1 MSNKELNNFIYK
13 DEYLSYE
20 SYLKGFSKEK
30 FDEFDAMAE
39 KVSLD
44 SKIKDLMNSKIVN
57 ETENQAALHQEYRQ
71 MYILD
76 NEDALSDNF
85 MSSSKNYDCGNPQ
98 DGIDFYDNIQAELS
112 RDDGEVNIISIGIG
126 GSFEGPKLMLES
138 NTYSNRYHQRFEGLN
153 FYFLTGPDP
162 DEFKTKVSHL
172 DSKKTFFMVFSK
184 SFKTI
189 ETLEMLKIAI
199 KWSGDMN
206 KFLALTSNNDGP
218 KQHGIS
224 NIHTFDKEIG
234 GRYSIWLEDIES
246 MFGGRWTAN
255 GRLLNSGG
263 AAADYKLLSNKKYFD
278 FVKYLSFSDIWM
290 NNFNGKHTRVILSYI
305 WNLRSLPD
313 YFQQLEMESLGKP
326 SNSSSEFKKTGQ
338 IIFGGYGPKA
348 EHSYLQLLHQGTQD
362 ICADIIACD
371 NDKNEIEYVKA
382 ITQAKLLSKGA
393 EGLPQNEK
401 INGNVPVNLFLLK
414 KNKQLKEGWDF
425 VSEKTLGY
433 LIATWEHR
441 TYISA
446 TMLGINPFDQFG
458 VNAGKKYTL
467 SRKFIKDSS

>member
-1 MSNKELNNFIYK
+1 MSKKELNSFIYE
-13 DEYLSYE
+13 DEYLRYE
-20 SYLKGFSKEK
+20 SFLKDFSKEK
-30 FDEFDAMAE
+30 FDEFDAIAE
-39 KVSLD
+39 KVGLD
-44 SKIKDLMNSKIVN
+44 SRIKDLMNSKIIN
-57 ETENQAALHQEYRQ
+57 ETEDQAALHHEYRK
-71 MYILD
+71 MYERDSDGELP
-76 NEDALSDNF
+76 DNF
-85 MSSSKNYDCGNPQ
+85 MSSSKNYDFGNPS
-98 DGIDFYDNIQAELS
+98 DGVDFYNNIDAELCKDS
-112 RDDGEVNIISIGIG
+112 DVNIISIGIG
-126 GSFEGPKLMLES
+126 GSFEGPRLMLES
-138 NTYSNRYHQRFEGLN
+138 NTYTNRFHQRFEGLN

-162 DEFKTKVSHL
+162 NEFKIKVSNL
-172 DSKKTFFMVFSK
+172 DPSKTFFMVFSK
-184 SFKTI
+184 SFETI

-206 KFLALTSNNDGP
+206 KFLALTSNNDEP
-218 KQHGIS
+218 KQYGIS

-255 GRLLNSGG
+255 GRLLTGGG
-263 AAADYKLLSNKKYFD
+263 AMADYKLLSNKKYFN

-326 SNSSSEFKKTGQ
+326 KNPSSEFKKTGQ

-348 EHSYLQLLHQGTQD
+348 EHSYLQLLHQGTQH
-362 ICADIIACD
+362 ICADIIACN
-371 NDKNEIEYVKA
+371 NDENDIEYVKA
-382 ITQAKLLSKGA
+382 VTQAKLLSEGA

-401 INGNVPVNLFLLK
+401 INGNVPVNLFFIK
-414 KNKQLKEGWDF
+414 KNNPLKDGSTF
-425 VSEKTLGY
+425 VAEETLGY

-441 TYISA
+441 TFITA

-467 SRKFIKDSS
+467 TRKFIKDS

>member
-1 MSNKELNNFIYK
+1 MSKKELNSFIYE
-13 DEYLSYE
+13 DEYLRYE
-20 SYLKGFSKEK
+20 PYLKGFSKEK
-30 FDEFDAMAE
+30 FDEFDAIAE
-39 KVSLD
+39 KVGLD
-44 SKIKDLMNSKIVN
+44 SRIKDLMNSKIIN
-57 ETENQAALHQEYRQ
+57 ETEDQAALHHEYRK
-71 MYILD
+71 MYERDSDGELP
-76 NEDALSDNF
+76 DNF
-85 MSSSKNYDCGNPQ
+85 MSSSKNYDFGNPS
-98 DGIDFYDNIQAELS
+98 DGVDFYNNIDAELCK
-112 RDDGEVNIISIGIG
+112 DGDVNIISIGIG

-138 NTYSNRYHQRFEGLN
+138 NTYTNRFHQRFEGLN

-162 DEFKTKVSHL
+162 NEFKIKVSNL
-172 DSKKTFFMVFSK
+172 DPSKTFFIVFSK

-199 KWSGDMN
+199 KWSGDMS
-206 KFLALTSNNDGP
+206 KFLALTSNNNGP
-218 KQHGIS
+218 KQYGIS

-246 MFGGRWTAN
+246 MFGGRWTRN
-255 GRLLNSGG
+255 GRLLTQGG
-263 AAADYKLLSNKKYFD
+263 SSADSQLLSNKEYFD

-290 NNFNGKHTRVILSYI
+290 NNYKEKHNRVILSYI

-326 SNSSSEFKKTGQ
+326 KNPSSEFKKTGQ

-348 EHSYLQLLHQGTQD
+348 EHSYLQLLHQGTQH
-362 ICADIIACD
+362 ICADIIACN
-371 NDKNEIEYVKA
+371 NDENDMEYVKA
-382 ITQAKLLSKGA
+382 VTQAKLLSEGA

-401 INGNVPVNLFLLK
+401 INGNVPVNLFFIK
-414 KNKQLKEGWDF
+414 KNNPLKDGSTF
-425 VSEKTLGY
+425 VAEETLGY

-441 TYISA
+441 TFITA

-467 SRKFIKDSS
+467 ARKFIKDS

>member
-1 MSNKELNNFIYK
+1 MSKKELNSFNYE
-13 DEYLSYE
+13 DEYLRYE

-30 FDEFDAMAE
+30 FDEFDAIA
-39 KVSLD
+39 KKIGLD
-44 SKIKDLMNSKIVN
+44 SKIKDLMDSKIVN
-57 ETENQAALHQEYRQ
+57 ETENQAALHHEYRK
-71 MYILD
+71 MHALD
-76 NEDALSDNF
+76 SDAALPDNF
-85 MSSSKNYDCGNPQ
+85 MSSSNNYDCGNLE
-98 DGIDFYDNIQAELS
+98 DGVDFYKNIKAELCK
-112 RDDGEVNIISIGIG
+112 DDGDVNIISIGIG
-126 GSFEGPKLMLES
+126 GSFEGPRLMLES
-138 NTYSNRYHQRFEGLN
+138 NTYTNRYHQRFEGLN

-162 DEFKTKVSHL
+162 NEFKMKVSDL
-172 DSKKTFFMVFSK
+172 DPSKTFFIVFSK
-184 SFKTI
+184 SFETI
-189 ETLEMLKIAI
+189 ETLKMLKIAI
-199 KWSGDMN
+199 KWSGDMS
-206 KFLALTSNNDGP
+206 KFLALTSNNNGP
-218 KQHGIS
+218 KQYGIS

-246 MFGGRWTAN
+246 MFGGRMTAN
-255 GRLLNSGG
+255 GRLLTWGG
-263 AAADYKLLSNKKYFD
+263 ATADSQLLSNKEYFD

-290 NNFNGKHTRVILSYI
+290 NNYKEKHNRVILSYI

-326 SNSSSEFKKTGQ
+326 SNPSSEFRMTGQ

-362 ICADIIACD
+362 ICADIIACN
-371 NDKNEIEYVKA
+371 NDENDIEYVKA
-382 ITQAKLLSKGA
+382 VTQAKLLSEGA

-401 INGNVPVNLFLLK
+401 INGNVPVNLFFIK
-414 KNKQLKEGWDF
+414 KNKKSKEGSDF

-441 TYISA
+441 TFITA

-467 SRKFIKDSS
+467 ARKFIKDSS

>member
-1 MSNKELNNFIYK
+1 
-13 DEYLSYE
+13 
-20 SYLKGFSKEK
+20 
-30 FDEFDAMAE
+30 
-39 KVSLD
+39 
-44 SKIKDLMNSKIVN
+44 
-57 ETENQAALHQEYRQ
+57 
-71 MYILD
+71 
-76 NEDALSDNF
+76 
-85 MSSSKNYDCGNPQ
+85 
-98 DGIDFYDNIQAELS
+98 
-112 RDDGEVNIISIGIG
+112 
-126 GSFEGPKLMLES
+126 
-138 NTYSNRYHQRFEGLN
+138 
-153 FYFLTGPDP
+153 
-162 DEFKTKVSHL
+162 
-172 DSKKTFFMVFSK
+172 
-184 SFKTI
+184 
-189 ETLEMLKIAI
+189 MLKIAI

-206 KFLALTSNNDGP
+206 KFLALTSNNDEP
-218 KQHGIS
+218 KRYGIS

-255 GRLLNSGG
+255 GRLFTGGG
-263 AAADYKLLSNKKYFD
+263 ARADYQLLSNKKYFD

-326 SNSSSEFKKTGQ
+326 NNPSSRFKKTGQ

-362 ICADIIACD
+362 ICADIIACN
-371 NDKNEIEYVKA
+371 NDENDIEYAKA
-382 ITQAKLLSKGA
+382 VTQAKLLSEGA

-401 INGNVPVNLFLLK
+401 INGNVPVNLFFLK
-414 KNKQLKEGWDF
+414 KNKELKEGWDF
-425 VSEKTLGY
+425 VSEETLGY

-441 TYISA
+441 TFITA

-467 SRKFIKDSS
+467 ARKFIKDSS